1 MLTLDLRM
9 DAPFAKESLNVK
21 WHCESGFVENIQKLV
36 KEFKT
41 SRNLIVII
49 NLIIIY
55 KQFSNTFSIQKPFK
69 VCILGPP
76 GIGKSTIASQIAL
89 HYKIHHINMKD
100 VVTQAI
106 ENLNKAAKRAE
117 IEADKPGGE
126 EEAEEEEE
134 EEELPDLSELEAIN
148 EQLENNNGL
157 KLRYIL
163 FK

>member
-1 MLTLDLRM
+1 
-9 DAPFAKESLNVK
+9 
-21 WHCESGFVENIQKLV
+21 
-36 KEFKT
+36 
-41 SRNLIVII
+41 
-49 NLIIIY
+49 
-55 KQFSNTFSIQKPFK
+55 
-69 VCILGPP
+69 
-76 GIGKSTIASQIAL
+76 
-89 HYKIHHINMKD
+89 MKD